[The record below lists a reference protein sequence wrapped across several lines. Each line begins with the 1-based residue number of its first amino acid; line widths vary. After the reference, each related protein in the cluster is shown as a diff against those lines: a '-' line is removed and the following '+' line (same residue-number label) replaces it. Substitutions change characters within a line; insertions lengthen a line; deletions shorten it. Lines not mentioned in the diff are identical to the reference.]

1 MSEMKNDIGHKFGK
15 LTAVE
20 LEKDKNGYNTRYL
33 CKCDCGNTHSVSKS
47 HLRSGRITH
56 CGCVRHEGAKHQQ
69 WTGVGEISGDF
80 WYGHIVRSANGSKGN
95 RIKKDLTLTIQE
107 AWDLFLEQRRRCAL
121 SDVTLTFPKRSKDK
135 SYTAS
140 LDRID
145 SSKGYVLGNV
155 QWIHKDIN
163 IMKNKFDNEYFINVC
178 REVCIFHAK
187 EDTRKSNL
195 PLHEQG
201 IDVLN
206 EIESDGWL
214 KL

>member
-1 MSEMKNDIGHKFGK
+1 MKNDIGHKFGK
-15 LTAVE
+15 LTAIE

-47 HLRSGRITH
+47 HLRSGRINH
-56 CGCVRHEGAKHQQ
+56 CGCVRHEGAKHQH
-69 WTGVGEISGDF
+69 WTGAGEISGDF
-80 WYGHIVRSANGSKGN
+80 WYGHIVRSANGSKNGN
-95 RIKKDLTLTIQE
+95 KVRKPKELTLTIQE
-107 AWDLFLEQRRRCAL
+107 AWNLFLEQRRRCAL
-121 SDVTLTFPKRSKDK
+121 SGVTLTFPKKGKDRF
-135 SYTAS
+135 YTAS

-145 SSKGYVLGNV
+145 SSKGYVLDNV
-155 QWIHKDIN
+155 QWVHKDIN
-163 IMKNKFDNEYFINVC
+163 IMKNKFDNKYFINVC

>member
-1 MSEMKNDIGHKFGK
+1 MKNDLGQKFGK
-15 LTAVE
+15 LTAIE

-69 WTGVGEISGDF
+69 WTGIGEISGDF
-80 WYGHIVRSANGSKGN
+80 WWSHVVRSANGDIFKNG
-95 RIKKDLTLTIQE
+95 RRKPKELTLTIQQ
-107 AWDLFLEQRRRCAL
+107 AWDLFLQQDRKCAL
-121 SDVTLTFPKRSKDK
+121 SGILLTFPKRSKDK

-155 QWIHKDIN
+155 QWVHKDIN
-163 IMKNKFDNEYFINVC
+163 IMKNKFDNDYFIHVC
-178 REVCIFHAK
+178 KTVAE
-187 EDTRKSNL
+187 KS
-195 PLHEQG
+195 
-201 IDVLN
+201 V
-206 EIESDGWL
+206 
-214 KL
+214 

>member
-1 MSEMKNDIGHKFGK
+1 MKNDIGHKFGK
-15 LTAVE
+15 LTAIE

-33 CKCDCGNTHSVSKS
+33 CKCDCGNTHSVSKT

-80 WYGHIVRSANGSKGN
+80 WYSHIVRSANGSKGN
-95 RIKKDLTLTIQE
+95 RVKKELTLTIQE
-107 AWDLFLEQRRRCAL
+107 AWDLFLKQRRKCAL
-121 SDVTLTFPKRSKDK
+121 SGIELQFPKRSKDK

-155 QWIHKDIN
+155 QWVHKDVN
-163 IMKNKFDNEYFINVC
+163 IMKNKFDNQYFINVC
-178 REVCIFHAK
+178 RTVCVFQAK
-187 EDTRKSNL
+187 EDTIKSSI

-201 IDVLN
+201 RDILT
-206 EIESDGWL
+206 EIETDNWF